1 MINEIDVDKELIE
14 LLDVSQN
21 EQVQSF
27 TLECLRLFKDNNF
40 SNALMKC
47 DEAIN
52 IDPTAKKALFLRAT
66 LYTALNM
73 NQRSLDDLYNGV
85 FKEVHHP
92 DYFMLIGLNIF
103 SQKKYSNSLEY
114 FDKALEVNPKYHKAL
129 YYKSEAYYALKDIKK
144 SYI

>member
-1 MINEIDVDKELIE
+1 MSITKTVRNIVVSIILSVIFSFVAYAAINAYLQHKYQVVINEIDVDKELIE

-52 IDPTAKKALFLRAT
+52 IDPTAKKALF
-66 LYTALNM
+66 
-73 NQRSLDDLYNGV
+73 
-85 FKEVHHP
+85 FKSDFV
-92 DYFMLIGLNIF
+92 YC
-103 SQKKYSNSLEY
+103 SEY
-114 FDKALEVNPKYHKAL
+114 EPKI
-129 YYKSEAYYALKDIKK
+129 S
-144 SYI
+144 

>member
-1 MINEIDVDKELIE
+1 
-14 LLDVSQN
+14 
-21 EQVQSF
+21 
-27 TLECLRLFKDNNF
+27 
-40 SNALMKC
+40 
-47 DEAIN
+47 
-52 IDPTAKKALFLRAT
+52 
-66 LYTALNM
+66 M